1 VAGVGECRDQDDA
14 VAYVKGTKGSACG
27 KWSDVLAHSLREG
40 GSASPGTEGSSKMMP
55 PLQDGVEE
63 TMHSKH
69 VTEAPAG
76 VHLSYGATGASV
88 AHGRGR
94 RGATRSAHRLS
105 GVPEG
110 DETEEGERKRQQVA
124 GARALHS
131 AVSPR
136 MFFSLLAWAIM
147 APLLVLGPQLGKDA
161 TAARKWWGNRGVQA
175 PNLTT
180 IGPHLVQ
187 ISQNGI
193 AKLSAQQ
200 AHVPSASGISSAI
213 TDAVA
218 KSGGEDLLRTLAT
231 IQQSDEAMMG
241 GPLGPEHV
249 RTQQTQQGTEIVK
262 VGRRSIWNYGP
273 FVFTLGVMVS
283 ILAKLLIAQPLAK
296 VGTDLLLMWA
306 GTQEPEQVSAE
317 YYGYVYLERD
327 EEFGGPSPRST
338 ASQRTNASKGAA
350 AVVSSTAASQAVTP
364 RHSISEASSNRN
376 STDSSSNRNSTEK
389 CSLSAKKKWPVSL
402 DLPDHGV
409 SSSLPLPAPRGAAP
423 RASLNI
429 NGTPLPLLSPDSALT
444 SPGETLMRDLDFS
457 PMT

>member
-1 VAGVGECRDQDDA
+1 
-14 VAYVKGTKGSACG
+14 
-27 KWSDVLAHSLREG
+27 
-40 GSASPGTEGSSKMMP
+40 MM

-69 VTEAPAG
+69 AEAPAG
-76 VHLSYGATGASV
+76 VHVSYGATGASV

-94 RGATRSAHRLS
+94 RGATRSAHLSGRLS

-110 DETEEGERKRQQVA
+110 DETEEGERKREQLA

-136 MFFSLLAWAIM
+136 MFFSLLAWAVM

-161 TAARKWWGNRGVQA
+161 IAARNRGLKA

-327 EEFGGPSPRST
+327 EEFGGPSPWST

-376 STDSSSNRNSTEK
+376 STDSSSNRNLTQK

-409 SSSLPLPAPRGAAP
+409 SSSLPLSAPRGAAP
-423 RASLNI
+423 GASLNI
-429 NGTPLPLLSPDSALT
+429 SGTLLPLLSPDSALT
-444 SPGETLMRDLDFS
+444 SPGETLMRDLDFA

>member
-1 VAGVGECRDQDDA
+1 
-14 VAYVKGTKGSACG
+14 
-27 KWSDVLAHSLREG
+27 
-40 GSASPGTEGSSKMMP
+40 MM

-69 VTEAPAG
+69 AEAPAG
-76 VHLSYGATGASV
+76 VHVSYGATGASV

-94 RGATRSAHRLS
+94 RGATRSAHLSGRLS

-110 DETEEGERKRQQVA
+110 DETEEGERKREQLA

-136 MFFSLLAWAIM
+136 MFFSLLAWAVM

-161 TAARKWWGNRGVQA
+161 IAARNRGLKA

-327 EEFGGPSPRST
+327 EEFGGPSPWST

-376 STDSSSNRNSTEK
+376 STDSSSNRNFTQK

-409 SSSLPLPAPRGAAP
+409 SSSLPLSAPRGAAP
-423 RASLNI
+423 GASLNI
-429 NGTPLPLLSPDSALT
+429 SGTLLPLLSPDSALT
-444 SPGETLMRDLDFS
+444 SPGETLMRDLDFA

>member
-1 VAGVGECRDQDDA
+1 M
-14 VAYVKGTKGSACG
+14 
-27 KWSDVLAHSLREG
+27 LAHTLREG
-40 GSASPGTEGSSKMMP
+40 GPASPGTEVSKMM

-69 VTEAPAG
+69 AEAPAG
-76 VHLSYGATGASV
+76 VHVSYGATGASV

-94 RGATRSAHRLS
+94 RGATRSAHLSGRLS

-110 DETEEGERKRQQVA
+110 DETEEGERKREQLA

-136 MFFSLLAWAIM
+136 MFFSLLAWAVM

-161 TAARKWWGNRGVQA
+161 IAARNRGLKA

-327 EEFGGPSPRST
+327 EEFGGPSPWST

-376 STDSSSNRNSTEK
+376 STDSSSNRNLTQK

-409 SSSLPLPAPRGAAP
+409 SSSLPLSAPRGAAP
-423 RASLNI
+423 GASLNI
-429 NGTPLPLLSPDSALT
+429 SGTLLPLLSPDSALT